1 MKQTFQAEARFPD
14 MVRENP
20 SALRFFAQCDPI
32 QRRAIYSQL
41 NRVDSPE
48 QLRGFVD
55 NLPSAA
61 L

>member
-1 MKQTFQAEARFPD
+1 MEHGFQAASRFPD
-14 MVRENP
+14 LVRDNP
-20 SALRFFAQCDPI
+20 AALRFFAQCDPI

-41 NRVDSPE
+41 ARVDSPA
-48 QLRGFVD
+48 QLKGFVD